1 MRYDTDAEKIVYG
14 INSIASGWPRLA
26 GTEFASSLQAGC
38 RVPTSW
44 TDVYLFKN
52 DRYVRYTV

>member
-1 MRYDTDAEKIVYG
+1 MLVYG
-14 INSIASGWPRLA
+14 INKIAGGWPRLA
-26 GTEFASSLQAGC
+26 GTEFAGSLQAGC
-38 RVPTSW
+38 RVPTSS